1 MRAAVIGYGKSGM
14 AAENLLKLEG
24 YSDITV
30 YDDKKEGA
38 KKISEFTDTY
48 DCVAVSPGIDLR
60 KMQNAPKKY
69 TSEIE
74 LAQKH
79 KPKNAKVIGI
89 TGTNGKSTVT
99 TLTAQIL
106 TLAGVDSVACG
117 NIGLT
122 YGECVLAHEYGCYV
136 VELSSFQT
144 GMLHEFSA
152 ECVIVTNLAEDHMDR
167 YRDMD
172 DYADDKMNLINF
184 IREDGRLIIEDE
196 AYLVKKSS
204 FYQGETVKIDPKLGN
219 MPKLTGSKLDFG
231 RFYADITGF
240 PLKGGHN
247 IMNLSYSLLAAD
259 AICGFKG
266 DVTNLVTGLT
276 GLPHRCEFV
285 ANIDGVDWINDS
297 KGTNL
302 HSTLTCLKGF
312 DKGVNVI
319 LGGKDKNGDFT
330 VLTDVLNEKAVRV
343 IAYGMA
349 GEKIEKTLKDRLNI
363 PVVRV
368 KDMNEAVEVCR
379 KNAKSGEKVVL
390 SPACASFDLYRGF
403 EHRGE
408 HFMELVQTLKGGK

>member
-14 AAENLLKLEG
+14 AAENLLRKEG

-30 YDDKKEGA
+30 FDDKKEGA
-38 KKISEFTDTY
+38 EKIADFTDTF

-60 KMQNAPKKY
+60 RMPNAPKKY

-79 KPKNAKVIGI
+79 KLAGSRVIGI

-106 TLAGVDSVACG
+106 NKAGVDSVACG
-117 NIGLT
+117 NIGVT
-122 YGECVLAHEYGCYV
+122 YGECVLEREYGCYV

-144 GMLHEFSA
+144 GMLKEFSA
-152 ECVIVTNLAEDHMDR
+152 DCVIVTNLAEDHMDR

-172 DYADDKMNLINF
+172 DYADDKMNLVKF
-184 IREDGRLIIEDE
+184 IKEGGRLIIEDE
-196 AYLVKKSS
+196 AYLVKKTG
-204 FYQGETVKIDPKLGN
+204 FFKGETAKIDPMLKS
-219 MPKLTGSKLDFG
+219 MPKLEGNRLDFG
-231 RFYADITGF
+231 RFYADISKF

-247 IMNLSYSLLAAD
+247 IMNLSYALLAAD
-259 AICGFKG
+259 VICSFAG
-266 DVTNLVTGLT
+266 DITHIIEGLS
-276 GLPHRCEFV
+276 GLAHRCEFV
-285 ANIDGVDWINDS
+285 RELNGVVWINDS

-312 DKGVNVI
+312 DKGVIVI

-330 VLTDVLNEKAVRV
+330 VLTDVLNEKAVCV

-349 GEKIEKTLKDRLNI
+349 GEKIEKTLKDRLKI
-363 PVVRV
+363 PVIRV
-368 KDMNEAVEVCR
+368 ADMVEAVEVCY
-379 KNAKSGEKVVL
+379 KNAKAGEKVVL

-408 HFMELVQTLKGGK
+408 HFMELVKGLEA

>member
-14 AAENLLKLEG
+14 AAENLLRKEG
-24 YSDITV
+24 YTDITIF
-30 YDDKKEGA
+30 DDKKEGA
-38 KKISEFTDTY
+38 EKIADFTDTF

-60 KMQNAPKKY
+60 RMPNAPKKY

-79 KPKNAKVIGI
+79 KPAGSRVIGI

-106 TLAGVDSVACG
+106 NKAGVDSVACG
-117 NIGLT
+117 NIGVT
-122 YGECVLAHEYGCYV
+122 YGECVLEREYGCYV

-144 GMLHEFSA
+144 GMLKDFSA
-152 ECVIVTNLAEDHMDR
+152 DCVIVTNLAEDHMDR

-172 DYADDKMNLINF
+172 DYADDKMNLVKF
-184 IREDGRLIIEDE
+184 IKEGGRLIIEDE
-196 AYLVKKSS
+196 AYLVKKTG
-204 FYQGETVKIDPKLGN
+204 FFKGETAKIDPMLKS
-219 MPKLTGSKLDFG
+219 MPKLEGNRLDFG
-231 RFYADITGF
+231 RFYADISKF

-247 IMNLSYSLLAAD
+247 IMNLSYALLAAD
-259 AICGFKG
+259 VICSFKG
-266 DVTNLVTGLT
+266 DITHIIEGLS
-276 GLPHRCEFV
+276 GLAHRCEFV
-285 ANIDGVDWINDS
+285 RELNGVVWINDS

-312 DKGVNVI
+312 DKGVIVI

-330 VLTDVLNEKAVRV
+330 VLTDVLNEKAVCV

-349 GEKIEKTLKDRLNI
+349 GEKIEKTLKDRLKI
-363 PVVRV
+363 PVIRV
-368 KDMNEAVEVCR
+368 ADMVEAVEVCY
-379 KNAKSGEKVVL
+379 KNAKAGEKVVL

-408 HFMELVQTLKGGK
+408 HFMELVKGLEA

>member
-14 AAENLLKLEG
+14 AAENLLKKEG
-24 YSDITV
+24 YTDITV
-30 YDDKKEGA
+30 FDDKKEGA
-38 KKISEFTDTY
+38 KKIAEFTDTF

-60 KMQNAPKKY
+60 KMPNAPKKF

-79 KPKNAKVIGI
+79 KPAAAKVIGI

-106 TLAGVDSVACG
+106 NSAGLDSVACG

-122 YGECVLAHEYGCYV
+122 YGECVLEREYGCYV

-144 GMLHEFSA
+144 GMLREFSA

-172 DYADDKMNLINF
+172 DYADDKMNLVKF
-184 IREDGRLIIEDE
+184 IANGGRLVIEDE
-196 AYLVKKSS
+196 TYLVRKTS
-204 FYQGETVKIDPKLGN
+204 FFKGETAKIDPTLKS
-219 MPKLTGSKLDFG
+219 MPKLEGNRLDFG
-231 RFYADITGF
+231 RFYADISKF

-247 IMNLSYSLLAAD
+247 IMNLSYALLAAD
-259 AICGFKG
+259 VICSFEG
-266 DVTNLVTGLT
+266 DVTRLVEGLA
-276 GLPHRCEFV
+276 GLAHRCEFV
-285 ANIDGVDWINDS
+285 RELDGVVWINDS

-312 DKGVNVI
+312 EKGVNVI

-349 GEKIEKTLKDRLNI
+349 GEKIEKTLKDRVNV
-363 PVVRV
+363 PVIRV
-368 KDMNEAVEVCR
+368 ADMVEAVDVCY
-379 KNAKSGEKVVL
+379 KNAKAGEKVVL

-408 HFMELVQTLKGGK
+408 HFAELVNKLKGVK